1 MCIFQVVECNAVQI
15 QDTGAA
21 VSLHS
26 FLVVKMRQSTC
37 DITSIGCL
45 LVLLGFDQL
54 VDLLAVI
61 L

>member
-1 MCIFQVVECNAVQI
+1 MQI
-15 QDTGAA
+15 QDTGTA

-37 DITSIGCL
+37 DITSIDCL